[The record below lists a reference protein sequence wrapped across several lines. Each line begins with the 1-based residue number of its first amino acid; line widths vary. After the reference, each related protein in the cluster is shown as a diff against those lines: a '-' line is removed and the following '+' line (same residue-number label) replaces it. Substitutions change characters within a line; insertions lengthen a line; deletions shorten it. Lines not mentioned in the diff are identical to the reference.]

1 MFSVNSALNVIR
13 SRLKDQNYRDLRFS
27 DAEILDA
34 INTIAAQLIVEFK
47 LNKAQQTRQIGPNNR
62 FIHCPHLLCV
72 LEAKFNNSILFS
84 RTDLDNAK
92 EFSLLVQGD
101 KLSVSPLASGTLN
114 VIYCAYE
121 PLSDVAEF
129 LPLPSIASQAVVYGT
144 LSLLLEIP
152 TDEQNFNKIGVL
164 KNLYH
169 EAKNLLAMH
178 LNSLFSRAQNCQ
190 SRVVRV

>member
-62 FIHCPHLLCV
+62 FIQCPYLLCV
-72 LEAKFNNSILFS
+72 LEAKFNNAILYN
-84 RTDLDNAK
+84 RTDLDNAT
-92 EFSLLVQGD
+92 EVSLLVQGSRLGVSPASMGT
-101 KLSVSPLASGTLN
+101 LSV
-114 VIYCAYE
+114 VYCAYE

-129 LPLPSIASQAVVYGT
+129 LPLPPIASQAVVYGV

-152 TDEQNFNKIGVL
+152 TDEQNYQKIGIL

-190 SRVVRV
+190 SKVVRV